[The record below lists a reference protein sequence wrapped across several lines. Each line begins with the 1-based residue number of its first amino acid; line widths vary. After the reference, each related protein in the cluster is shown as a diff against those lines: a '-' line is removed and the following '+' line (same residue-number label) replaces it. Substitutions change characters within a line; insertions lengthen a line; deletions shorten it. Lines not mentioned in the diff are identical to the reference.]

1 MKKNVSEK
9 SRTTTLL
16 LSWLLG
22 ILGIHRFY
30 VGKKSSGIIMLIL
43 SITIVGIL
51 VTAIWNFVDFIT
63 IACGEFKDINGKTI
77 SKW

>member
-63 IACGEFKDINGKTI
+63 IACGEFKDVDEKII

>member
-51 VTAIWNFVDFIT
+51 VTAIWNFVDFVT
-63 IACGEFKDINGKTI
+63 IACGEFKDVDEKII